1 MIAILCVGP
10 ERKFTQ
16 VGLETE
22 TVGSTSNVDLIN
34 RLVYCVTLI
43 LDLFATYRDTGVAG
57 PQRLPGLKLNRLL
70 NTAAPK
76 METTF
81 YEDQS
86 LSFHHRLGGDVNQ
99 LKRSMT
105 LDLNLGS
112 GRNNAKRPKFNPA
125 VTAAPVLSS
134 PDLKMLKLGS
144 PELEKLIIAQ
154 QNGLV
159 TTTPTPNTPM
169 LFTRTVTEEQELYAR
184 GFVDALNELHT
195 SDSSQMSGSSSLH
208 TLDGPG
214 ATYTTLESH
223 GSGNQPITF
232 PPLSSSGYNI
242 LSPPDSVVVKDEP
255 QTVPSLGSTPPLSP
269 INMEC
274 QEKIKLER
282 KRQRNRIAASK
293 CRRRKLERISRLED
307 KVKLLK
313 GENTELG
320 GVVHKLKEQVCRLKE
335 QVMDHVHSGCE
346 MPHIMVSS
354 HF

>member
-1 MIAILCVGP
+1 MVRNC
-10 ERKFTQ
+10 
-16 VGLETE
+16 
-22 TVGSTSNVDLIN
+22 SN
-34 RLVYCVTLI
+34 
-43 LDLFATYRDTGVAG
+43 
-57 PQRLPGLKLNRLL
+57 
-70 NTAAPK
+70 PK

-86 LSFHHRLGGDVNQ
+86 FQHRLNGDVNQ

-105 LDLNLGS
+105 LDLNASRGP
-112 GRNNAKRPKFNPA
+112 AKRPKFNPA

-134 PDLKMLKLGS
+134 PDLNMLKLGS

-159 TTTPTPNTPM
+159 TTTPTPTTQI
-169 LFTRTVTEEQELYAR
+169 LFPRTVTEEQEMYAR

-195 SDSSQMSGSSSLH
+195 SDSSQMSSGGGLQPVDVPVTSSG
-208 TLDGPG
+208 TGVG
-214 ATYTTLESH
+214 VTYTTLEPH
-223 GSGNQPITF
+223 GQVVISQANSFSPI
-232 PPLSSSGYNI
+232 SSAGYNI
-242 LSPPDSVVVKDEP
+242 LSPDSAIIVKDEP

-320 GVVHKLKEQVCRLKE
+320 SVVHKLKEQVCQLKE
-335 QVMDHVHSGCE
+335 QVMDHVHSGCQ
-346 MPHIMVSS
+346 IMVAS

>member
-1 MIAILCVGP
+1 MVRNC
-10 ERKFTQ
+10 
-16 VGLETE
+16 
-22 TVGSTSNVDLIN
+22 
-34 RLVYCVTLI
+34 
-43 LDLFATYRDTGVAG
+43 
-57 PQRLPGLKLNRLL
+57 
-70 NTAAPK
+70 AAPK

-81 YEDQS
+81 YEDQ
-86 LSFHHRLGGDVNQ
+86 FQHRLNGDVNQ

-105 LDLNLGS
+105 LDLNRS
-112 GRNNAKRPKFNPA
+112 PVKRPKFNAA

-134 PDLKMLKLGS
+134 PDLNMLKLGS

-159 TTTPTPNTPM
+159 TTTPTPTTQI
-169 LFTRTVTEEQELYAR
+169 LFPRTVTEEQEMYAR

-195 SDSSQMSGSSSLH
+195 SDSSQMSSSGGLQPVDVPVTSSNNSV
-208 TLDGPG
+208 GV
-214 ATYTTLESH
+214 TYTTLEPHSQQVVI
-223 GSGNQPITF
+223 SQASSF
-232 PPLSSSGYNI
+232 PPISSAGFNLLSNSDPALI
-242 LSPPDSVVVKDEP
+242 VKEEP

-320 GVVHKLKEQVCRLKE
+320 SVVHRLKEQVCQLKE
-335 QVMDHVHSGCE
+335 QVMDHVQSGCQ
-346 MPHIMVSS
+346 IMVSA

>member
-1 MIAILCVGP
+1 MVRNC
-10 ERKFTQ
+10 
-16 VGLETE
+16 
-22 TVGSTSNVDLIN
+22 
-34 RLVYCVTLI
+34 
-43 LDLFATYRDTGVAG
+43 
-57 PQRLPGLKLNRLL
+57 
-70 NTAAPK
+70 AAPR

-86 LSFHHRLGGDVNQ
+86 FQHRINDDLNQ

-105 LDLNLGS
+105 LDLNRGP
-112 GRNNAKRPKFNPA
+112 AKRPKFNTA
-125 VTAAPVLSS
+125 LTAAPVLSS
-134 PDLKMLKLGS
+134 PDLNMLKLGS
-144 PELEKLIIAQ
+144 PELEKLIIS

-159 TTTPTPNTPM
+159 TTTPTPTTQL
-169 LFTRTVTEEQELYAR
+169 LFPRTVTEEQELYAR

-195 SDSSQMSGSSSLH
+195 TSDSSQMSSSGLH
-208 TLDGPG
+208 PLDVPVTSSNSV
-214 ATYTTLESH
+214 TYTTLEPH
-223 GSGNQPITF
+223 GQQVVISQANTF
-232 PPLSSSGYNI
+232 PPISSAGFNLLSNDPSLI
-242 LSPPDSVVVKDEP
+242 VKEEP

-320 GVVHKLKEQVCRLKE
+320 SVVHKLKEQVCQLKE
-335 QVMDHVHSGCE
+335 QVMDHVHSGCQ
-346 MPHIMVSS
+346 IMVTA

>member
-1 MIAILCVGP
+1 
-10 ERKFTQ
+10 
-16 VGLETE
+16 
-22 TVGSTSNVDLIN
+22 
-34 RLVYCVTLI
+34 
-43 LDLFATYRDTGVAG
+43 
-57 PQRLPGLKLNRLL
+57 
-70 NTAAPK
+70 

-81 YEDQS
+81 YEDH
-86 LSFHHRLGGDVNQ
+86 SFQQRLNGDVNQ

-105 LDLNLGS
+105 LDLN
-112 GRNNAKRPKFNPA
+112 RVPAKKPKFNAA

-134 PDLKMLKLGS
+134 PDLNMLKLGS

-159 TTTPTPNTPM
+159 TTIPTPTTQI
-169 LFTRTVTEEQELYAR
+169 LFPRTVTEEQEMYAR

-195 SDSSQMSGSSSLH
+195 SDSSQMSSGGLHPVDVPVTSSSNSV
-208 TLDGPG
+208 GG
-214 ATYTTLESH
+214 VTYTTLEPH
-223 GSGNQPITF
+223 GQQVVISQANTF
-232 PPLSSSGYNI
+232 PPISSAAFNI
-242 LSPPDSVVVKDEP
+242 LSNDPSLMVKEEP

-313 GENTELG
+313 GENSELG
-320 GVVHKLKEQVCRLKE
+320 NVVHKLKEQVCQLKE
-335 QVMDHVHSGCE
+335 QVMDHVHSGCQ
-346 MPHIMVSS
+346 IMVSA

>member
-1 MIAILCVGP
+1 MVRNC
-10 ERKFTQ
+10 
-16 VGLETE
+16 
-22 TVGSTSNVDLIN
+22 SN
-34 RLVYCVTLI
+34 
-43 LDLFATYRDTGVAG
+43 
-57 PQRLPGLKLNRLL
+57 
-70 NTAAPK
+70 PK

-86 LSFHHRLGGDVNQ
+86 FQHRLGGDVNQ

-105 LDLNLGS
+105 LDLNRS
-112 GRNNAKRPKFNPA
+112 PAKRQKFNPA

-134 PDLKMLKLGS
+134 PDLNMLKLGS

-159 TTTPTPNTPM
+159 TTTPTPTTQI
-169 LFTRTVTEEQELYAR
+169 LFPRTVTEEQEMYAR

-195 SDSSQMSGSSSLH
+195 SDSSQMSSGGGLQPVDVPVTSSSNG
-208 TLDGPG
+208 TGVG
-214 ATYTTLESH
+214 VTYTTLEPH
-223 GSGNQPITF
+223 GQVVISQANSFSPI
-232 PPLSSSGYNI
+232 SSGGYSHL
-242 LSPPDSVVVKDEP
+242 LSPDSMMVKDEP

-320 GVVHKLKEQVCRLKE
+320 SVVHKLKEQVCQLKE
-335 QVMDHVHSGCE
+335 QVMDHVHSGCQ
-346 MPHIMVSS
+346 IMASA